1 MLCRNILL
9 FLHTNLLNFKNQ
21 VFINMKINK
30 SIYLSAL
37 LALALTSCKS
47 VQSSYL
53 QDLSTLQ
60 VIETADHLPAR
71 TSSLEEKDLQRWSH
85 LDILKDTVPG
95 MSVDR
100 AYKEIIKDK
109 AGKKVIVAV
118 IDSGIEIDHEDL
130 QPQIWINSKEIAGNG
145 KDDDKNGYVDDI
157 HGWNLLGSA
166 NEEQLEMA
174 RIVGRGDD
182 GSSEFQRAKAE
193 LEEKI
198 AKLKPAQERLESFKN
213 ANQKIVKYLK
223 KEDYTKEDLDKIP
236 ADADKEIVAARNIAY
251 NLTARGVVG
260 DYLKDYESYLDSQLK
275 YNLNPDFNGRTTGD
289 DIFDI
294 NDTDYGDNDVMGNRD
309 HAKHGTHVAG
319 IIAQTRHNKIGGD
332 GVASNNVEIMSL
344 RAVPDGDEY
353 DKDIALA
360 IRYAADNGAKVIN
373 GSFGKY
379 FAQNS
384 QWVLDAIEYA
394 AKKDVLIVVAAGND
408 ALDLNPEG
416 EEIKRYPNDRIE
428 GTNTEVADNF
438 LVVGAL
444 NPVFGERMIASF
456 SNFGDVDVDVFAPG
470 VQIYATTPNGK
481 YEYLQGTSM
490 ASPNAAGVAAMIRS
504 YYPKLTAPQ
513 VKQIMKD
520 SGVAVHQEVIVS
532 GKKDDKRNFQD
543 ISTSGKFVNLY
554 NALILADKV
563 AKGKK

>member
-1 MLCRNILL
+1 
-9 FLHTNLLNFKNQ
+9 
-21 VFINMKINK
+21 MKINK

-37 LALALTSCKS
+37 LALALTGCKT
-47 VQSSYL
+47 VPTSYL

-60 VIETADHLPAR
+60 QIETADHLPAR

-85 LDILKDTVPG
+85 LDILRDTVPG

-100 AYKEIIKDK
+100 AYEEIIKNK
-109 AGKKVIVAV
+109 QGQKVIVAV

-130 QPQIWINSKEIAGNG
+130 KPQIWTNPNEIAGDG
-145 KDDDKNGYVDDI
+145 KDNDNNGYVDDMY
-157 HGWNLLGSA
+157 GWNFLGAA

-182 GSSEFQRAKAE
+182 GSSEYKRAKAE
-193 LEEKI
+193 LEKKRKE
-198 AKLKPAQERLESFKN
+198 LEPLTSRVEMMVEAHNKV
-213 ANQKIVKYLK
+213 AAHLK
-223 KEDYTKEDLDKIP
+223 KESFTKEDLDNIK
-236 ADADKEIVAARNIAY
+236 DAPEEVTKAKNIAY
-251 NLTARGVVG
+251 MLTAGG
-260 DYLKDYESYLDSQLK
+260 GTAKDYLKDIQSYVNGQL
-275 YNLNPDFNGRTTGD
+275 NHHLNPDFNGRKTGD

-294 NDTDYGDNDVMGNRD
+294 NDKYYGDNDVMGNRD

-319 IIAQTRHNKIGGD
+319 IIAQTRGNGKGGD
-332 GVASNNVEIMSL
+332 GVAPNNVEIMSL

-353 DKDIALA
+353 DKDIALS
-360 IRYAADNGAKVIN
+360 IRYAVDNGAKVIN

-384 QWVLDAIEYA
+384 QWVYDAIKYA
-394 AKKDVLIVVAAGND
+394 ADKDVLIVVAAGND
-408 ALDLNPEG
+408 AMDLNPADG

-444 NPVFGERMIASF
+444 NPAFGEKMVANF
-456 SNFGDVDVDVFAPG
+456 SNFGSKDVDVFAPG
-470 VQIYATTPNGK
+470 VKIYATTPNAK

-490 ASPNAAGVAAMIRS
+490 ASPNAAGVAALIRS
-504 YYPKLTAPQ
+504 YYPDLTAPK
-513 VKQIMKD
+513 VKQIIKD
-520 SGVAVHQEVIVS
+520 SGVAVNQEVIVS
-532 GKKDDKRNFQD
+532 GDKDDKRNFKA

-554 NALILADKV
+554 NALIMADKV
-563 AKGKK
+563 SKAKK

>member
-1 MLCRNILL
+1 
-9 FLHTNLLNFKNQ
+9 
-21 VFINMKINK
+21 MKINK

-37 LALALTSCKS
+37 VALALTSCKTA
-47 VQSSYL
+47 QQSYL
-53 QDLSTLQ
+53 QDLSSFKM
-60 VIETADHLPAR
+60 IESADQLPAR
-71 TSSLEEKDLQRWSH
+71 TSSLPEEQLQRWSH

-100 AYKEIIKDK
+100 AYEEIIKNK
-109 AGKKVIVAV
+109 PGKKVIVAV

-130 QPQIWINSKEIAGNG
+130 KPQIWTNPKEVAGDG
-145 KDDDKNGYVDDI
+145 KDNDKNGYADDM
-157 HGWNLLGSA
+157 HGWNFLGAA

-182 GSSEFQRAKAE
+182 GSSEYQRAVKE
-193 LEEKI
+193 LE
-198 AKLKPAQERLESFKN
+198 AKRVKLEPLKARLETMQQAHDKV
-213 ANQKIVKYLK
+213 AAYLK
-223 KEDYTKEDLDKIP
+223 KDSFTKDDLDKIP
-236 ADADKEIVAARNIAY
+236 ADAPEDVTKAKNIGY
-251 NLTARGVVG
+251 MLTANGAEAK
-260 DYLKDYESYLDSQLK
+260 DYLKDFDSYVNGQLK
-275 YNLNPDFNGRTTGD
+275 YNLNPDFNGRKTGD
-289 DIFDI
+289 NIFDI
-294 NDTDYGDNDVMGNRD
+294 NDKYYGDNDVMGDRD

-319 IIAQTRHNKIGGD
+319 IIAQTRGNGIGGD
-332 GVASNNVEIMSL
+332 GVAPNNVEIMSL

-353 DKDIALA
+353 DKDIALS

-384 QWVLDAIEYA
+384 EWVYDAIKYA
-394 AKKDVLIVVAAGND
+394 AEKDVLIVVAAGND
-408 ALDLNPEG
+408 AMDLNPKG

-444 NPVFGERMIASF
+444 NPAFGEKMVANF

-470 VQIYATTPNGK
+470 VKIYATTPHGK

-504 YYPKLTAPQ
+504 YYPSLTAAQ

-520 SGVAVHQEVIVS
+520 SGVAVNQQVIVS
-532 GKKDDKRNFQD
+532 GDSKDKRNFQD

-554 NALILADKV
+554 NALIMADKV
-563 AKGKK
+563 SKEKK